1 MFVLVSM
8 PQKMQWRG
16 QSLNDVLA
24 SMDECVVGV
33 FATKDLAVQ
42 NISVYA
48 GSSHAGKAALIY
60 EMVPVGNKQ
69 KRVKIYEGSFP
80 LCAPK
85 KTSDDKQPSLAYLN
99 GHTKILNKRIQKL
112 EEKLEAK
119 GAECNRLK
127 IENSE
132 MAMSNDLTKIV
143 NKHTQRLEEKLEAKG
158 AECNRLKDENTEM
171 RALINRMKILIQA

>member
-16 QSLNDVLA
+16 QSLNDLLT

-42 NISVYA
+42 NISVHA
-48 GSSHAGKAALIY
+48 GSSHAGKVALIY
-60 EMVPVGNKQ
+60 EMVPVGKKQ

-85 KTSDDKQPSLAYLN
+85 TSDDKQPSLSYLN
-99 GHTKILNKRIQKL
+99 GQTKIMNKRIQKL

-132 MAMSNDLTKIV
+132 MTASNDLTKTL
-143 NKHTQRLEEKLEAKG
+143 NKRIQRLEEKLEAKG
-158 AECNRLKDENTEM
+158 AECNRLKIDTSEM
-171 RALINRMKILIQA
+171 AALVDRMKILIQV